1 MEYVATRLGDCVS
14 ISSVVTVHY
23 FEYTKNYAFH
33 GESHDFW
40 EFVCVDKGEVVTVTE
55 AGERRLQEGDIIFHA
70 PNEWHNIRAS
80 AEGLSS
86 VVIISFHGE
95 LPQQFECGGFKVSN
109 TQRLL
114 LSKIL
119 NEAACI
125 FESPLGD
132 PYTKNMLLWGDAPLH
147 RQQLLKTYLTEF
159 LLLFLQQEKAVQH
172 LSYSAPI
179 DDNTF
184 AAAVDYMS
192 ARLGEPVRLED
203 IAQHLNISRSSL
215 KNLFRKNVGCGA
227 IEYFNRM
234 RIKAAKDHIRS
245 GEYSLTQIADMLGY
259 SGVQYFSCQFKHIT
273 GQSPRAYA
281 QSIKA
286 MLR

>member
-1 MEYVATRLGDCVS
+1 MDYVATHLAECVS

-40 EFVCVDKGEVVTVTE
+40 ELVCVDKGEVITVTE
-55 AGERRLQEGDIIFHA
+55 AGERHLQDGDILFHA
-70 PNEWHNIRAS
+70 PNEWHNIRAT

-86 VVIISFHGE
+86 VVIISFHGQ
-95 LPQQFECGGFKVSN
+95 LPEEFLCGTFKVSN

-119 NEAACI
+119 SEAAGI

-132 PYTKNMLLWGDAPLH
+132 PYTKNMLLRPDAPIY
-147 RQQLLKTYLTEF
+147 RQQLVKTYLTEF
-159 LLLFLQQEKAVQH
+159 LLLFLQGESTAQQVG
-172 LSYSAPI
+172 YSAPI

-192 ARLGEPVRLED
+192 ARLGESVKLAD
-203 IAQHLNISRSSL
+203 IAQHLNISVSSL
-215 KNLFRKNVGCGA
+215 KNLFRRNAGCGA
-227 IEYFNRM
+227 IEYFNGL
-234 RIKAAKDHIRS
+234 RIRAAKDYIRT
-245 GEYSLTQIADMLGY
+245 GDYSLTQIADMLGY
-259 SGVQYFSCQFKHIT
+259 SGVQYFSHQFRQIT
-273 GQSPRAYA
+273 GQSPSRYA
-281 QSIKA
+281 KSIKA

>member
-1 MEYVATRLGDCVS
+1 MEYIATYLADCVK

-23 FEYTKNYAFH
+23 FEYTKNYTFH

-40 EFVCVDKGEVVTVTE
+40 ELVCVDKGEVVTVTE
-55 AGERRLQEGDIIFHA
+55 QGEKRLHEGDVLFHA

-86 VVIISFHGE
+86 VVIVSFHGQ
-95 LPQQFECGGFKVSN
+95 LPEQFVHGSFKVSN

-125 FESPLGD
+125 FEAPLGD
-132 PYTKNMLLWGDAPLH
+132 PYTKNMLLREDAPLY
-147 RQQLLKTYLTEF
+147 RQQLVKTYLTEF
-159 LLLFLQQEKAVQH
+159 LLLFLQTEKTAQQVT
-172 LSYSAPI
+172 YSAPI

-184 AAAVDYMS
+184 AAAVDYMG
-192 ARLGEPVRLED
+192 ARLGRSVKLID
-203 IAQHLNISRSSL
+203 IAQHLNISVSSL
-215 KNLFRKNVGCGA
+215 KNLFRRNAGCGA
-227 IEYFNRM
+227 IEYFNGM
-234 RIKAAKDHIRS
+234 RVRAAKDYIRT
-245 GEYSLTQIADMLGY
+245 GDYSLTQIADMLGY
-259 SGVQYFSCQFKHIT
+259 SGVQYFSHQFKQMT

-281 QSIKA
+281 KSIKA